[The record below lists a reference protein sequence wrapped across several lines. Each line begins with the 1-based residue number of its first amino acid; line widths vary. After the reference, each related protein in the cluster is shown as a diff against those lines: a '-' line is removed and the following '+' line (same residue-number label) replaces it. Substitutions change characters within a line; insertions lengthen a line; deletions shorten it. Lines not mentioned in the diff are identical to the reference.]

1 MKDSEIADILKK
13 ENKEFSKLEEEHKRL
28 KQNLSEINRKKFH
41 STEEEMEKKNIQKQK
56 LKIKDTMAGMI
67 RKYKKNL
74 K

>member
-41 STEEEMEKKNIQKQK
+41 STDEEIEKKKIQKQK

-74 K
+74 N